1 MPSRATLQALKAAVF
16 LLALAPLL
24 LTGWDAAFAGLGVN
38 PVESLLHRS
47 GNWALRLLLL
57 TLALT
62 PLRQLTGANWLVRF
76 RRMLGLYAFFYACL
90 HFLVFVVFEHQLDPV
105 AIWRDILQRPFILA
119 GVVALLLLLPLAIT
133 STDNMMRR
141 LGRRWRQLHRAVYAS
156 AVLVLLH
163 VFLLNKS
170 EDYREPLL
178 YAVVLAILLLLR
190 LPAVRRLTLPRQ
202 LG

>member
-24 LTGWDAAFAGLGVN
+24 LTGWDAVVAGLGVN

-47 GNWALRLLLL
+47 GSWALRLLLL

-62 PLRQLTGANWLVRF
+62 PLRRLTGANWLVRF
-76 RRMLGLYAFFYACL
+76 RRLLGLYTFFYACL

-105 AIWRDILQRPFILA
+105 AIWRDVVQRPFILA
-119 GVVALLLLLPLAIT
+119 GVAALLLLLPLAIT
-133 STDNMMRR
+133 STDNMMRQ

-178 YAVVLAILLLLR
+178 YAVLLAILLLLR
-190 LPAVRRLTLPRQ
+190 LRL
-202 LG
+202 G